1 MANIVSAKKRAEIA
15 ERNRLRNVAQ
25 KSKTKTLI
33 RRTLEAIATGDHSAA
48 MAAFRTAQGQIDSI
62 ARKGIIHANKAA
74 RTKSR
79 LNARVKAMV
88 QSA

>member
-1 MANIVSAKKRAEIA
+1 MANIVSAKKRVEIA
-15 ERNRLRNVAQ
+15 ERNRLSNVAQ

-33 RRTLEAIATGDHSAA
+33 RRTLEAVATGDHAAA
-48 MAAFRTAQGQIDSI
+48 MAAFRKAQAQIDTI
-62 ARKGIIHANKAA
+62 ARKNIIHANKAA

-88 QSA
+88 ASA

>member
-15 ERNRLRNVAQ
+15 ERNRQRNVAQ
-25 KSKTKTLI
+25 KSKTKTAI
-33 RRTLEAIATGDHSAA
+33 RRVLEAIAAGNHADA
-48 MAAFRTAQGQIDSI
+48 MAAFRKAQAQIDTI

-88 QSA
+88 SKA

>member
-15 ERNRLRNVAQ
+15 ERNRQRNVAQ
-25 KSKTKTLI
+25 KSKTKTMI
-33 RRTLEAIATGDHSAA
+33 RRTLEAIAAGDHSAA
-48 MAAFRTAQGQIDSI
+48 MTAFRVAQGQIDTI
-62 ARKGIIHANKAA
+62 ARKGIIHRNKAA

-88 QSA
+88 ASA

>member
-1 MANIVSAKKRAEIA
+1 MANIISAKKRAEIA
-15 ERNRLRNVAQ
+15 ERNRQRNVAQ
-25 KSKTKTLI
+25 KSKTKTAI
-33 RRTLEAIATGDHSAA
+33 RRVLEAVAAGDHAVA
-48 MAAFRTAQGQIDSI
+48 METFRKAQAQIDTI